1 MNQDADLDELRA
13 RLQYFCKRT
22 LRKQVIEYIQYTE
35 RRALTVPFRPG
46 DEERLYEG
54 ISPVSPARGHVLHS
68 VPPADHDHPNLAQAA
83 RLFLLC
89 HRGYVETLSAR
100 LIKLRQG
107 ASSEENVAEQLALS
121 EEMEDEYLE
130 EANGISVTAVLFR
143 KRSRRSL
150 RLTDRSWRQNSQNW
164 SALVSGAQY
173 RH

>member
-46 DEERLYEG
+46 DEEQRFTKE
-54 ISPVSPARGHVLHS
+54 SRE
-68 VPPADHDHPNLAQAA
+68 
-83 RLFLLC
+83 FLL
-89 HRGYVETLSAR
+89 REDTYSIPSRQRIMTTLILRKLLASSSYAIAGTLETLSAR

-121 EEMEDEYLE
+121 EEMEGEYLD
-130 EANGISVTAVLFR
+130 EANGISVTAG
-143 KRSRRSL
+143 K
-150 RLTDRSWRQNSQNW
+150 
-164 SALVSGAQY
+164 
-173 RH
+173 